1 MRRTVPV
8 VDPSTLPVAIEVKNL
23 SVARGE
29 VQILDGVSC
38 RIPKGKCTALLGPN
52 GCGKTTLMRVFTG
65 QMFITE
71 GSAHVLGETVG
82 ETDVRALRRRIG
94 VVNPNPG
101 NSHDANSGAV
111 VDTDLKTLD
120 VVLTGF
126 FGTIGLYD
134 VPSAEQVAEARQMV
148 ENVGM
153 GHRMEV
159 KFSRLSTGEQRR
171 VMIARAL
178 AHRPELLILDEPTAG
193 LDLAGREQV
202 LATVDLILRRPDAP
216 TVLLIT
222 HHVEE
227 ISPLTVQ
234 VMLMRQGK
242 IWLSGT
248 PKEVIHPES
257 LTHTFGCKVFVKRI
271 HGRYWLE
278 VLPQAWLDLIP
289 EGAREKLKGGGV

>member
-1 MRRTVPV
+1 MRKPA
-8 VDPSTLPVAIEVKNL
+8 LPNPESLPAAIEITNL
-23 SVARGE
+23 HVARGE
-29 VQILDGVSC
+29 VKILDGVSC

-71 GSAHVLGETVG
+71 GTAVVLGETVG

-111 VDTDLKTLD
+111 VDTDLKTIE

-134 VPSAEQVAEARQMV
+134 TPTPEQIQEAHHMV

-153 GHRMEV
+153 GHRKEV

-178 AHRPELLILDEPTAG
+178 AHQPELLILDEPTAG

-202 LATVDLILRRPDAP
+202 LATVDLILRRPEPP

-248 PKEVIHPES
+248 PKDVIHPES

-289 EGAREKLKGGGV
+289 DEARQRLKQSHA